1 MKPYAKAGL
10 YYQEWSSER
19 MMHTVSIED
28 LRDAPLQSLANL
40 HMQPPALDIIRAI
53 LANMW
58 ASPDSHALLRKVDRS
73 IYVLWAVLCG
83 LMAAFIFWWLSQTT
97 PMAYAIVATLFFVA
111 HPACIFYA
119 TFLDATF
126 LTTVL
131 ILWTYYLLWTI
142 RQNPQKS
149 MVAFTAAVLALFF
162 TRSLFQWPSILV
174 FALSLL
180 LLRVP
185 YKRVFIFL
193 IICGGLTGL
202 YLAKQYYK
210 FCTLSTFGWRGLNLC
225 RAIDA
230 SEYYDMGYYWRYI
243 EGIKNTEEQ
252 ERSLPSVLVRRH
264 KLTGAPNFNHV
275 SYLRLNQDIM
285 NYCKERFR
293 ITPLKQL
300 LISYLH
306 NGWIYFKPSS
316 QYITRHVIVDR
327 IPWRDFY
334 DRIFSFPVLPSLILF
349 AGLTSLARAKRRD
362 FITGFALA
370 LPGLYIFLASVLGEK
385 GENMRLKFFLEPVL
399 FIFIASQIYITS
411 RQISQKLLTKQST

>member
-1 MKPYAKAGL
+1 
-10 YYQEWSSER
+10 
-19 MMHTVSIED
+19 
-28 LRDAPLQSLANL
+28 
-40 HMQPPALDIIRAI
+40 
-53 LANMW
+53 
-58 ASPDSHALLRKVDRS
+58 
-73 IYVLWAVLCG
+73 
-83 LMAAFIFWWLSQTT
+83 
-97 PMAYAIVATLFFVA
+97 
-111 HPACIFYA
+111 
-119 TFLDATF
+119 
-126 LTTVL
+126 
-131 ILWTYYLLWTI
+131 
-142 RQNPQKS
+142 
-149 MVAFTAAVLALFF
+149 
-162 TRSLFQWPSILV
+162 
-174 FALSLL
+174 
-180 LLRVP
+180 
-185 YKRVFIFL
+185 
-193 IICGGLTGL
+193 
-202 YLAKQYYK
+202 
-210 FCTLSTFGWRGLNLC
+210 
-225 RAIDA
+225 
-230 SEYYDMGYYWRYI
+230 MGYYWRYI